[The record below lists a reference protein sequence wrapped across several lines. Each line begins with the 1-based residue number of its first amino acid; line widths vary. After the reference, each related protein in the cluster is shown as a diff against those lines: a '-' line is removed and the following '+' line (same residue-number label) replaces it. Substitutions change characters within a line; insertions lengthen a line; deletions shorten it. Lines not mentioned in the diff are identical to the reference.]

1 MAGLGTENED
11 MKFRRRTMQQ
21 RDILRTLMLSASLT
35 AVLALGALSASAQ
48 TTTSTTCAPAAA
60 TATPT
65 TSNAHPGVLTTA
77 AAAPKGTSTAAMA
90 QEACQRQRARTA
102 KFVNCGVPEAFGS
115 EEPFTFDP
123 AKPCS

>member
-1 MAGLGTENED
+1 
-11 MKFRRRTMQQ
+11 MQ
-21 RDILRTLMLSASLT
+21 RMDILRGLMLSASLA

-48 TTTSTTCAPAAA
+48 TATSSTSTTCATGAA

-65 TSNAHPGVLTTA
+65 TSNAQAGDLTTA
-77 AAAPKGTSTAAMA
+77 AAAPRGTSTAAMV

-123 AKPCS
+123 SKPCS

>member
-1 MAGLGTENED
+1 MQRMDTL
-11 MKFRRRTMQQ
+11 RR
-21 RDILRTLMLSASLT
+21 LKLCASLT

-48 TTTSTTCAPAAA
+48 TTTSTTSAACATAATA

-65 TSNAHPGVLTTA
+65 TSNAQAGDLTTA
-77 AAAPKGTSTAAMA
+77 AAAPKGTSTPAMV

-102 KFVNCGVPEAFGS
+102 KFVNCGVPEQFGS

-123 AKPCS
+123 SKPCS

>member
-1 MAGLGTENED
+1 
-11 MKFRRRTMQQ
+11 
-21 RDILRTLMLSASLT
+21 MLSASLT

-48 TTTSTTCAPAAA
+48 TTTSTTCGTA
-60 TATPT
+60 TPTPT
-65 TSNAHPGVLTTA
+65 TSNAHAGALTTA
-77 AAAPKGTSTAAMA
+77 AQAPKGAATSAMA